1 MNANDE
7 DRMKQLLQQALP
19 RVEGDPEP
27 DRDLWAAMLQRLHAR
42 PAATFLI
49 SWASLDWALLAA
61 LVVFAAA
68 FPASIPVLFYCL

>member
-7 DRMKQLLQQALP
+7 DKIKQLLRQALP

-27 DRDLWAAMLQRLHAR
+27 DRDLWAAMLRRLHAR
-42 PAATFLI
+42 PATPPLI

-61 LVVFAAA
+61 VVLFAAA
-68 FPASIPVLFYCL
+68 FPASISVLFYCL